1 MPMLINILDVCTEP
15 EILKVILYIQII
27 LKYVFFIVPIGL
39 MLMMG
44 FDFFKNV
51 TAGRED
57 DMKKNL
63 NLAIKRLIFCVCM
76 FFVPTI
82 VSLVVDIVND
92 SIEDINIDY
101 QSCLDNTKN
110 IAYYEK
116 IADEEKAKEEEDL
129 NKKIEEQKK
138 LQTEEDEIIRVSVI
152 TSTDISSGSSGSTTG
167 TIGDTG
173 SYIGHKYRLSD
184 EQLRGLAM
192 ICQNEQGSVLGAK
205 AEASLI
211 ANRFELYGS
220 KYGTEGTGLYN
231 YVANS
236 GWWGSDASYYLKN
249 TSGLRSDIWAAVKE
263 VLVLGSRTL
272 DPYVDEHDCIDC
284 GSYGFDII
292 KIVTDGT
299 TITDRSGLLNHKNYT
314 EYVTKIYNKYGAIYT
329 FTTFPTNSSDP
340 FGYTDLAKSKYD
352 SLNNN

>member
-1 MPMLINILDVCTEP
+1 MPMLINILDFCTEP

-51 TAGRED
+51 TAGREE

-82 VSLVVDIVND
+82 VSLVVDVVND

-116 IADEEKAKEEEDL
+116 IVEEEKAKEEEDL
-129 NKKIEEQKK
+129 SKKIEEQKK
-138 LQTEEDEIIRVSVI
+138 KQQEEDEVIKVSVRPS
-152 TSTDISSGSSGSTTG
+152 TSGGNSSTG
-167 TIGDTG
+167 TSGGTG
-173 SYIGHKYRLSD
+173 SYIGHKYQLTD
-184 EQLRGLAM
+184 AQLRGLAM
-192 ICQNEQGSVLGAK
+192 ICQREQGTVIGAK

-220 KYGTEGTGLYN
+220 KYGTEGAGLYN
-231 YVANS
+231 YVASS
-236 GWWGSDASYYLKN
+236 GWFGGGASSYMAN
-249 TSGLRSDIWAAVKE
+249 TSGLRSDILGAVKE
-263 VLVLGSRTL
+263 VLVLGKRTL

-292 KIVTDGT
+292 KIITDGT
-299 TITDRSGLLNHKNYT
+299 TITDHSGLLNHENYT
-314 EYVTKIYNKYGAIYT
+314 EYVTKIYNRYGAIYT